1 MKRYFTFL
9 SYTLV
14 AMITSLSAP
23 QATPDKEAHLSMN
36 GIDCTLDSSGHQVTK
51 KDVDAAMNH
60 FKTKTPGL
68 TQDALRVWKNFKA
81 GKSDPNYTYKYWARD
96 VVLWLRTER
105 KLVFDTHA
113 KVMGVFRIMKD
124 EDLISNDSVVLLASS
139 VWSLLVH
146 REGIPDLQKKLEE
159 DHKKGRNNPLGKPKE
174 TNV

>member
-9 SYTLV
+9 CYTFV
-14 AMITSLSAP
+14 AMVTSLSAL
-23 QATPDKEAHLSMN
+23 QGAQNTECLSSDN
-36 GIDCTLDSSGHQVTK
+36 KIDCTQNSSEHHVTK
-51 KDVDAAMNH
+51 KDVDSAIMH

-96 VVLWLRTER
+96 VVLWLRAER
-105 KLVFDTHA
+105 NLVFDTHA
-113 KVMGVFRIMKD
+113 KVMEVFRIMKD
-124 EDLISNDSVVLLASS
+124 ENLISNDSVVLLASS
-139 VWSLLVH
+139 VWSLLIH

-159 DHKKGRNNPLGKPKE
+159 NHKKGKTTPLGKPKE